1 MIRPAALA
9 MKQFAEVYAKLK
21 ITQEQK
27 SLLGPLIN
35 EVCDAMCDMDRK
47 NILKKHRHSELESIL
62 TLMANKLVDPDLF
75 KDL

>member
-21 ITQEQK
+21 ITYEQR

-35 EVCDAMCDMDRK
+35 EVCDAMCDMDS
-47 NILKKHRHSELESIL
+47 KKI
-62 TLMANKLVDPDLF
+62 
-75 KDL
+75 

>member
-21 ITQEQK
+21 ITQEQR

-35 EVCDAMCDMDRK
+35 EVSDAMCDMDKK
-47 NILKKHRHSELESIL
+47 NILKKHKHSELESIL

>member
-21 ITQEQK
+21 ITYEQR

-47 NILKKHRHSELESIL
+47 NI
-62 TLMANKLVDPDLF
+62 
-75 KDL
+75 